1 MYLVEWSEKTE
12 SLNRNIYCMIVT
24 RRK

>member
-12 SLNRNIYCMIVT
+12 SLNRNIAYTVWS
-24 RRK
+24 